1 MGRAHVEFI
10 QSQVVPWRGGFAG
23 GQRGAVEAKLLSRDP
38 ATGACTAILRY
49 PAGWTR
55 EAEYLAAD
63 EEFFVI
69 DGGLEIGGTSY
80 GTHAYAYLPAGY
92 ARGPAHSPKGAAVL
106 TFFEGEPVAH
116 KGAPPAGVTMDARKL
131 IRHIDTYVAPWGVQ
145 LGDPLLR
152 STVKYKWLRQDPD
165 NGEQTWISAAPPG
178 YRHEGFESP
187 METHPYVEEM
197 FMLAGELCGNTGRM
211 TPGAYF
217 WRPPGIRHG
226 PYETRLGNFCFFRFK
241 GGPITINWSAD
252 KIRYTF
258 DAPYR
263 PALPPELQEFVARP
277 ADSVALY

>member
-10 QSQVVPWRGGFAG
+10 QTQVLPWERMMAG
-23 GQRGAVEAKLLSRDP
+23 AGRDGIEAKLMSHDP
-38 ATGACTAILRY
+38 ETGACTAILRY
-49 PAGWTR
+49 PEGWQGPAG
-55 EAEYLAAD
+55 YLAAD

-69 DGGLEIGGTSY
+69 EGGLEIGDTAY
-80 GTHAYAYLPAGY
+80 GTHAYAYLPAGFD
-92 ARGPAHSPKGAAVL
+92 RGPMRSAKGAAVL
-106 TFFEGEPVAH
+106 TFFEGWPLAH
-116 KGAPPAGVTMDARKL
+116 PGRAPQGMMDARKL
-131 IRHIDTYVAPWGVQ
+131 IAHIDTYVAPWGEP
-145 LGDPLLR
+145 LGDKLLR

-165 NGEQTWISAAPPG
+165 NGEQTWISTAPPG

-241 GGPITINWSAD
+241 GGPITINWSKD

-263 PALPPELQEFVARP
+263 PALPPAFREHVAHP
-277 ADSVALY
+277 ADTVALY

>member
-10 QSQVVPWRGGFAG
+10 QAQVLPWQAAPASLNRPG
-23 GQRGAVEAKLLSRDP
+23 VEAKILSQDSVS
-38 ATGACTAILRY
+38 GACTAILRY
-49 PAGWTR
+49 PSGFQGDAGFLT
-55 EAEYLAAD
+55 AD

-69 DGGLEIGGTSY
+69 DGGLEIGDWAC
-80 GTHAYAYLPAGY
+80 GTHTYGFLPAHHP
-92 ARGPAHSPKGAAVL
+92 RGPMRSVRGAAVL
-106 TFFEGEPVAH
+106 TFFEAAPVAQRGTSA
-116 KGAPPAGVTMDARKL
+116 KAFDARKL
-131 IRHIDTYVAPWGVQ
+131 VAPFDSYVAPWGEP
-145 LGDPLLR
+145 LGDKLLR

-165 NGEQTWISAAPPG
+165 NGEQTWISSAPPG

-241 GGPITINWSAD
+241 GGPITIDWSAD

-263 PALPPELQEFVARP
+263 PALPPDFREHVANP